1 LNLEEL
7 FAILKD
13 GTWHDILEIADQAH
27 IQPDKLIELSKFL
40 LEKGIVKYEAET
52 RRIKIEPEWKSLIP
66 IENEP
71 SPRKRRHLKA

>member
-13 GTWHDILEIADQAH
+13 GTWHDILEIAEQIH
-27 IQPDKLIELSKFL
+27 IQSDKLIELSKFL

-66 IENEP
+66 IENGT
-71 SPRKRRHLKA
+71 SPRKRRNLKA